1 MKGKDCFLRFSHR
14 GFVTNSLTL
23 PGGTEGKL
31 ELGLRG
37 DVRSVRF
44 YLGNDDDVILR
55 QDAPFAREEGD
66 YRVYEVILRAAE
78 FAPAGRGL
86 FFFHFEP
93 EYPDGRRYTA
103 FDGDLLSLARE
114 FSGELQLT
122 VYQPSKLWI
131 AENRVYYEIFVD
143 RFRRSGRIKHPRND
157 DWHRFNPDWENGVPE
172 YPPEPGQPFP
182 NNTHFGGDIDGIIE
196 KLPYLSSLGV
206 NGLYLTP
213 VNIAYSNHKYDVGDY
228 LTVDNCFGGD
238 EALARLTYEAHERGM
253 TVLLDLVLNHVGA
266 DSRYFNRYIEKKH
279 FIQIGAF
286 VSRGSVYNEWF
297 NIAERRPTPKY
308 ECWWGMENLPRIVPC
323 ESFREF
329 ICEEVIPFYM
339 EDLGVDGFR
348 LDVADELTDQLLD
361 DVNGAVRACNQN
373 GLVIGEVWEDASN
386 KVSYDRRRRYFQ
398 GGQLDGV
405 MNYPF
410 RNALLDFLQTGDA
423 TLLRRTTTT
432 LVRHYP
438 PEAMRHTLNNI
449 GTHDTPRILTLLG
462 DGDGEGLTNDEKA
475 VRRLTPE
482 QREKA
487 KRLLICGYPLFCFL
501 PGIPCLYYGDEAGM
515 EGYGD
520 PFNRR
525 PFPWNRPDEDLF
537 AVMRAYNLLRQKL
550 ELLWGGDFE
559 VLDSPSST
567 FAFRRFRRPFEGSIE
582 VVCNRTEQPLVWK
595 FQSDLTMCELLTLKW
610 YTGNVTV
617 PPYTTLCF
625 HSTRYPDKYDM
636 WKDPIHP
643 WI

>member
-1 MKGKDCFLRFSHR
+1 MNGKDCFLRFSHH
-14 GFVTNSLTL
+14 GFATNSLTL
-23 PGGTEGKL
+23 PAGSEGKL

-37 DVRSVRF
+37 DAREVRF
-44 YLGNDDDVILR
+44 YLGNDDGVLLR
-55 QDAPFAREEGD
+55 QDAPFVRQEGD
-66 YRVYEVILRAAE
+66 YRVYEAVLRAAE
-78 FAPAGRGL
+78 FAPTGRGL

-122 VYQPSKLWI
+122 VYQPAGLWL

-143 RFRRSGRIKHPRND
+143 RFRRSGRIRNPRND
-157 DWHRFNPDWENGVPE
+157 DWHRFNPDWENGIPE
-172 YPPEPGQPFP
+172 YPPEPGQPYP
-182 NNTHFGGDIDGIIE
+182 NNTHFGGDLEGIIE

-213 VNIAYSNHKYDVGDY
+213 VSIAYSSHKYDVGDY
-228 LTVDNCFGGD
+228 LQVDDCFGGD
-238 EALARLTYEAHERGM
+238 IALSRLTTAAHKRGM

-266 DSRYFNRYIEKKH
+266 DSRYFNRYIETKH
-279 FIQIGAF
+279 FPQIGAF
-286 VSRGSVYNEWF
+286 VTNGSIYSDWF
-297 NIAERRPTPKY
+297 RIEQRYPTAKY
-308 ECWWGMENLPRIVPC
+308 ECWWGLENLPRVVPC

-329 ICEEVIPFYM
+329 VREDVIPFFM
-339 EDLGVDGFR
+339 DDLGVDGFR
-348 LDVADELTDQLLD
+348 LDVADELSDELLD
-361 DVNGAVRACNQN
+361 DVNRTVRSCNPN
-373 GLVIGEVWEDASN
+373 GIVIGEVWEDASN

-398 GGQLDGV
+398 GGQLDGT
-405 MNYPF
+405 MNYPL
-410 RNALLDFLQTGDA
+410 RNALLEFLRDGDA
-423 TLLRRTTTT
+423 TLLRRVTTT

-449 GTHDTPRILTLLG
+449 GSHDTPRILTLLG

-475 VRRLTPE
+475 VKRLTPL

-501 PGIPCLYYGDEAGM
+501 PGTPCIYYGDEAGL

-525 PFPWNRPDEDLF
+525 PFPWNHPDEDLF
-537 AVMRAYNLLRQKL
+537 AVMRSSNLIRQEV
-550 ELLWGGDFE
+550 ELLQGGDFE
-559 VLDSPSST
+559 VLESPPST
-567 FAFRRFRRPFEGSIE
+567 FAFRRFRLPFEGSVE
-582 VVCNRTEQPLVWK
+582 VVCNRTDQPLKWK
-595 FQSDLTMCELLTLKW
+595 FQSALTMCEQLSKKW
-610 YTGNVTV
+610 YTGLATI

-625 HSTRYPDKYDM
+625 CS
-636 WKDPIHP
+636 PIEPEKFDLQKEPAHP